1 MPPTYYCCLA
11 TPVQVSFYFT
21 LFRRVTR
28 FNLLK
33 IHKLTGVKG
42 FFSVFKDW
50 DEIVKKLKEVLAAI
64 GAAIWKANKEVSV
77 WMQKRK
83 SC

>member
-33 IHKLTGVKG
+33 IHKFTGEKG
-42 FFSVFKDW
+42 FFSVLNW

-64 GAAIWKANKEVSV
+64 GAAIGKANKEVSV